1 MALNDR
7 ELLAR
12 TLQAEAGNQG
22 LGGMIAAGSVI
33 MNRLGS
39 NGSLRNVILK
49 PGQFS
54 AWNSVTGYAGGEQ
67 GQNMDFT
74 PSAEAYKAADAL
86 LSGEYQDPTGGA
98 THYYNPSISTPSW
111 GQEAGGQWTKIGA
124 HLFGTP
130 SGENRTTTPRVNA
143 REVSPMDGQQPM
155 QQQMPQ
161 EGPQGLMGFLR
172 DPRTRQVL
180 ASFSRSSVG
189 QRLGEIAA
197 SDLQRQQALEDEQ
210 RKLGMATDQRNRTA
224 EWLRTQPNGEKF
236 AAAIEAGMPA
246 NQVYQAYMASAQQPE
261 TYKPMTGK
269 QINEQFGTS
278 LPEDKLFNISPKGQI
293 TQVGGGGVTIEGDKG
308 VDEFAKQDAKTLSDT
323 FTAGTTAK
331 SNLNKINRLSS
342 LLANVE
348 TGSMASLKS
357 TMGNFG
363 IETEGLG
370 DIQAAEALI
379 NAMVPA
385 QRPAGSGPMSDAD
398 LDLFKRSLPRLIN
411 QPYGN
416 QIIIQTL
423 RGIAEYDAM
432 GADIVQQ
439 YREGKISKPE
449 AFQQLMNR
457 PDPFAA
463 QTDPSSYLP
472 QE

>member
-22 LGGMIAAGSVI
+22 FGGMIAAGSVI

-86 LSGEYQDPTGGA
+86 LSGKYQDPTGGA

-130 SGENRTTTPRVNA
+130 SGEKRKTTPRANA

-161 EGPQGLMGFLR
+161 QGPQGLMGFLR

-180 ASFSRSSVG
+180 SAFSRSGVG
-189 QRLGEIAA
+189 QRLGQIAA
-197 SDLQRQQALEDEQ
+197 QDLQRQEQ
-210 RKLGMATDQRNRTA
+210 QQTANRTA
-224 EWLRTQPNGEKF
+224 QWLASQPNGQKYADLVLSGTLSGSEAYNAWQQENAGVTGVKVGDKLVNPQTGEIIF
-236 AAAIEAGMPA
+236 EDSAAAEELTNEQVGIVRNLSNDLLKTYKIYDEVA
-246 NQVYQAYMASAQQPE
+246 NGYGLISSAIKNKTGVDDYVITVAFAKILDPESVVRESEQAAVAKSGGAIDAFVKDVQNFISGTGSLPDTVKNRIFETAKQRADFYFNKAQQEHTRAITIARSAGIP
-261 TYKPMTGK
+261 TDLIDKVVPKPTPMPKITPIVAPSGEEDTRTQAAK
-269 QINEQFGTS
+269 DAGITIEMWNDM
-278 LPEDKLFNISPKGQI
+278 LPEEK
-293 TQVGGGGVTIEGDKG
+293 
-308 VDEFAKQDAKTLSDT
+308 
-323 FTAGTTAK
+323 
-331 SNLNKINRLSS
+331 
-342 LLANVE
+342 
-348 TGSMASLKS
+348 
-357 TMGNFG
+357 
-363 IETEGLG
+363 
-370 DIQAAEALI
+370 
-379 NAMVPA
+379 
-385 QRPAGSGPMSDAD
+385 RP
-398 LDLFKRSLPRLIN
+398 F
-411 QPYGN
+411 
-416 QIIIQTL
+416 
-423 RGIAEYDAM
+423 E
-432 GADIVQQ
+432 
-439 YREGKISKPE
+439 
-449 AFQQLMNR
+449 
-457 PDPFAA
+457 
-463 QTDPSSYLP
+463 
-472 QE
+472 